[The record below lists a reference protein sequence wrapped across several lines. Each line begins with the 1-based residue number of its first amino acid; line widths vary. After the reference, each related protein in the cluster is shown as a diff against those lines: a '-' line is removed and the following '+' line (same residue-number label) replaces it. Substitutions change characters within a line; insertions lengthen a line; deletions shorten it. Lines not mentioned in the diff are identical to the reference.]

1 MAYNATIE
9 EENKEIA
16 RRYKD
21 LLKGTYRRLTTAD
34 KNNIR
39 KAFDLAVEA
48 HSDQRRKTGEPYIYH
63 PIAVAKIVA
72 YEIGLGPTSIVSA
85 LLHDVVEDTHYTLN
99 DIEQLFG
106 ETVARIVNG
115 LTKISRLNKE
125 QDASIQA
132 ENFRKMLLTLNDD
145 VRVVLIKIAD
155 RLHNMQT
162 MDAMPGYKQ
171 LKIASETLY
180 IYAPL
185 AHRLG
190 LYNIKTELEDLG
202 LKYTEPEIF
211 NEILSK
217 VEDSKEEQDKYI
229 RAFSKV
235 IKDSLNKEGFKYSIK
250 GRSKSIYSIR
260 KKMLV
265 QQVTYDEIYDK
276 FAIRIIYKADSQHEK
291 FDAWKIYS
299 IVTDHFQPN
308 PVRLRDWITQPKTTG
323 YESLHITVMGP
334 KGRWVEVQIRSERMD
349 EIAEKGYAAHYK
361 YKNANEKDSGLDN
374 WLNRLKD
381 TLENPDGDAV
391 DFVENFKLNLYA
403 DEIFV
408 FTPKGDLKAIPKD
421 ASALDF
427 AFSIHTEV
435 GMRCRGAKVNG
446 KLRPISYILKS
457 GDQVEIVTASH
468 QKPNIRW
475 LDFVVTAR
483 ARTRIKA
490 ALKEENKEIANE
502 GKEILARKLRSLKLP
517 FNENIVNELTAYL
530 KLKTSFDLFYRM
542 GNGAIEN
549 KQLKGFVSQRSN
561 AFMNFFKN
569 RTKRSTPKKEEGLLV
584 DEVNKKFDMLVFGQ
598 DEEQLDYKLAQ
609 CCNPIQGD
617 QVFGFLTINEGIKL
631 HKKDCPNAVS
641 LRANYAYRIIQAK
654 WIDSSQQEFIVFL
667 NISGTDN
674 FGLVNELTKTISSNM
689 NVNIRSLNISGSR
702 GIFEGKMSLGIKNN
716 KQLQQL
722 IKNIKKID
730 GIEKVERIHKH

>member
-1 MAYNATIE
+1 MAYTATIE

-16 RRYKD
+16 KRYKD

-34 KNNIR
+34 KKNIR

-48 HSDQRRKTGEPYIYH
+48 HSEQRRKTGEPYIYH

-72 YEIGLGPTSIVSA
+72 YEIGLGPKSIVAA
-85 LLHDVVEDTHYTLN
+85 LLHDVVEDTHYTLE
-99 DIEQLFG
+99 DIEQEFG
-106 ETVARIVNG
+106 ETIARIVNG

-145 VRVVLIKIAD
+145 VRVILIKIAD

-211 NEILSK
+211 EEIQSK
-217 VEDSKEEQDKYI
+217 VKDSKEEQDKYI
-229 RAFSKV
+229 RSFSKV
-235 IKDSLNKEGFKYSIK
+235 IKDSLNQEGFKYTIK

-260 KKMLV
+260 RKMQV
-265 QQVTYDEIYDK
+265 QQVRYDEIYDK
-276 FAIRIIYKADSQHEK
+276 FAIRIVYKSDSQHEK

-334 KGRWVEVQIRSERMD
+334 RGRWVEVQIRSERMD

-361 YKNANEKDSGLDN
+361 YKNAKEKDSGLDN

-502 GKEILARKLRSLKLP
+502 GKEILARKLRSLKLT

-542 GNGAIEN
+542 GNGSIEN
-549 KQLKGFVSQRSN
+549 KQLKDFVAQRSN

-569 RTKRSTPKKEEGLLV
+569 RTKRSVPKKEEGLLK
-584 DEVNKKFDMLVFGQ
+584 DEVNQKFDMLVFGQ

-609 CCNPIQGD
+609 CCNPIPGD
-617 QVFGFLTINEGIKL
+617 KVFGFLTINEGIKL

-667 NISGTDN
+667 NVSGTDN
-674 FGLVNELTKTISSNM
+674 FGLVNELTKIISSNM
-689 NVNIRSLNISGSR
+689 HVNIRSLNISGSR

>member
-1 MAYNATIE
+1 MAYTVSIE

-21 LLKGTYRRLTTAD
+21 LLKGTYQRLTTAD
-34 KNNIR
+34 KKNIR
-39 KAFDLAVEA
+39 KAFDLSVEA
-48 HSDQRRKTGEPYIYH
+48 HSEQRRKTGEPYIYH

-72 YEIGLGPTSIVSA
+72 NEIGLGPRSIVAA
-85 LLHDVVEDTHYTLN
+85 LLHDVVEDTHYTLE
-99 DIEQLFG
+99 DIEQEFG
-106 ETVARIVNG
+106 ETIARIVNG

-145 VRVVLIKIAD
+145 VRVILIKIAD

-162 MDAMPGYKQ
+162 MDAMPGHKQ

-202 LKYTEPEIF
+202 LKYTEPEVYE
-211 NEILSK
+211 EIHSK
-217 VEDSKEEQDKYI
+217 IIDSKEEQNKYI
-229 RAFSKV
+229 RTFSKV
-235 IKDSLNKEGFKYSIK
+235 IKDSLNQEGFKYTIK

-260 KKMLV
+260 RKMMV

-276 FAIRIIYKADSQHEK
+276 FAIRIVYKSEPQNEK

-308 PVRLRDWITQPKTTG
+308 PVRLRDWISQPKTTG

-334 KGRWVEVQIRSERMD
+334 KGRWVEVQIRSDRMN

-391 DFVENFKLNLYA
+391 DFVENFKLNLYT

-446 KLRPISYILKS
+446 KLRPISHILNS

-502 GKEILARKLRSLKLP
+502 GKEILARKLRSLKLT
-517 FNENIVNELTAYL
+517 FNETIVNELSAYL

-542 GNGAIEN
+542 GNGSIEN
-549 KQLKGFVSQRSN
+549 KQLKDFVAQRSN

-569 RTKRSTPKKEEGLLV
+569 RNKRSAPLKDEKLLK

-598 DEEQLDYKLAQ
+598 DEEKLEYKLAQ
-609 CCNPIQGD
+609 CCNPIPGD

-674 FGLVNELTKTISSNM
+674 FGLVTELTRTISSNM

-702 GIFEGKMSLGIKNN
+702 GVFEGKISLGIKNN

-730 GIEKVERIHKH
+730 GIEKVERIHKQ